1 MILLTLCALPVAAA
15 DWLPATCKALQTVG
29 IHQRTGDGGE
39 THLPTVFSEQ
49 TFGLRENVV
58 FMRHLLGEP
67 AATETAEGNDPAR
80 PPGSVQLY
88 VTMILDGGA
97 EVEFECRTVRGA
109 AGNQGYSCVNNPPS
123 EMLLINPARGRY
135 TRSSIGGWVFYAPE
149 ASLFVE
155 IGTCAKPVPPEGA
168 GDPTN

>member
-1 MILLTLCALPVAAA
+1 MILLTLFALPVGAA
-15 DWLPATCKALQTVG
+15 DWLPATCNAEQTVG
-29 IHQRTGDGGE
+29 IHQRTGDAGE
-39 THLPTVFSEQ
+39 THRPTVFSEQ
-49 TFGLRENVV
+49 TFRLRENVV
-58 FMRHLLGEP
+58 FMRHLLGERVGTE
-67 AATETAEGNDPAR
+67 AAERDEAAR

-97 EVEFECRTVRGA
+97 EGEFECRTVRGA

-155 IGTCAKPVPPEGA
+155 FGTCGEQASAESDS
-168 GDPTN
+168 DPGS

>member
-1 MILLTLCALPVAAA
+1 MSGAGTEAAERDEA
-15 DWLPATCKALQTVG
+15 
-29 IHQRTGDGGE
+29 
-39 THLPTVFSEQ
+39 
-49 TFGLRENVV
+49 
-58 FMRHLLGEP
+58 
-67 AATETAEGNDPAR
+67 AR

-97 EVEFECRTVRGA
+97 EAEFECRTVRGA

-155 IGTCAKPVPPEGA
+155 FGTCGEQTSAESDS
-168 GDPTN
+168 DPGS